1 MQTKQQTTRKR
12 NFSRRNAMRA
22 GLVGSLGIGLPRL
35 IAPRESSATI
45 PTAASPGFGKANRCI
60 VIFNWGG
67 MSQLESWDPKPDAP
81 VQVRG
86 VYKPIATAIPGT
98 QIGEYMPKLAKQTN
112 RLAIVRSV
120 RHRARDHRQA
130 LYWSLTGIPPVILD
144 GAMVSKPVLATRDDK
159 PMLGSMTAW
168 ARGVPTG
175 LPPTVTLPYQVAERG
190 IVAGQNGGFLGVRYD
205 PLVVRPKSGKPFP
218 GVSPV
223 SSTPNLKLSGTMSGN
238 RIDKRRRLLQQ
249 FDSRFGAERSSQPVG
264 AYEHFHGL
272 ASDLLTSRKV
282 REAFDLGREP
292 EAVRKSFGDHILG
305 KSLLLARR
313 LIETDIPLVIVNSGA
328 GDLNGGAGAIWDTH
342 IFNFPQLKKFLM
354 PPFDHT
360 ASALLNDLDSRGM
373 LDETLVVLMTEFGRG
388 PVINKVAGRDHSPD
402 CYSVAFAGG
411 GIQGG
416 QVYGRSDKFALT
428 VKDDPC
434 GPSDLHATIFHA
446 LGIDHHATLRDT
458 KAENIPLSNGR
469 PLPLFG

>member
-1 MQTKQQTTRKR
+1 MTTPLR
-12 NFSRRNAMRA
+12 NLSRRNALHA
-22 GLVGSLGIGLPRL
+22 GLVGSIGIGLPNL
-35 IAPRESSATI
+35 ISSRKSSAAMATDT
-45 PTAASPGFGKANRCI
+45 PAGFGNAKRCI

-86 VYKPIATAIPGT
+86 TYKPIATPIPGT
-98 QIGEYMPKLAKQTN
+98 QIGEYMPKLARQTN

-130 LYWSLTGIPPVILD
+130 LYWSLTGVPPVILD
-144 GAMVSKPVLATRDDK
+144 GAMVSNPVLATREDK

-175 LPPTVTLPYQVAERG
+175 LPPTVTIPYQVAERG
-190 IVAGQNGGFLGVRYD
+190 IVAGQNAGFLGVQYD

-218 GVSPV
+218 GVSPI
-223 SSTPNLKLSGTMSGN
+223 SSTPNLKLGASMNDG
-238 RIDKRRRLLQQ
+238 RVDKRRRLLQQ
-249 FDSRFGAERSSQPVG
+249 FDSSFDADRSSQPMSV
-264 AYEHFHGL
+264 YQHFQGL
-272 ASDLLTSRKV
+272 AADLLTSPKV
-282 REAFDLGREP
+282 RKAFELEREP
-292 EAVRKSFGDHILG
+292 KVVRKSFGDHILG

-313 LIETDIPLVIVNSGA
+313 LIETDIPMVIVNSGA

-342 IFNFPQLKKFLM
+342 FFNFPQLKNFLM
-354 PPFDHT
+354 PPFDHA
-360 ASALLNDLDSRGM
+360 ASALLDDLDVRGM
-373 LDETLVVLMTEFGRG
+373 LDDTLVVLMTEFGRG

-416 QVYGRSDKFALT
+416 QVHGRSDKFALT
-428 VKDDPC
+428 VKENPC
-434 GPSDLHATIFHA
+434 GPGDLHATIFHA
-446 LGIDHHATLRDT
+446 MGIDHHATLRDT
-458 KAENIPLSNGR
+458 KGESIPLSDGR